1 RGRWALIQ
9 MRGKAEAQP
18 PWLLIKEKDA
28 LARPAS
34 EFSVVDEMPDS
45 VAGLGAGKTGDA
57 NAGAAVIANAGAGA
71 GTRQSGPRRAPLA
84 EAPAAALPTSLS
96 PQLATLAK
104 GWPADDANWLHEIK
118 FDGYRLLAR

>member
-1 RGRWALIQ
+1 
-9 MRGKAEAQP
+9 MRGKAESQP
-18 PWLLIKEKDA
+18 PWLLINEKDA

-34 EFSVVDEMPDS
+34 ECSVFDEMPDS

-57 NAGAAVIANAGAGA
+57 NAGAAVIANAGAGAGGTHAGA

-104 GWPADDANWLHEIK
+104 GWPADDANWLH
-118 FDGYRLLAR
+118 